1 MRLFYAAGLATALLT
16 TPAFAD
22 KAADCRMQADIV
34 NRAVELRLD
43 RKSEKKATEMMSSGE
58 DEAVAEKYLPAVPHL
73 VSWVYNDLKRKQ
85 LKAEPSPGEAY
96 FTACSG
102 Q

>member
-1 MRLFYAAGLATALLT
+1 
-16 TPAFAD
+16 
-22 KAADCRMQADIV
+22 
-34 NRAVELRLD
+34 
-43 RKSEKKATEMMSSGE
+43 MMSSGE